1 MCSSANIS
9 GIIVVQFKEE
19 TDISR
24 IIYKGS
30 RNCTSREGGG
40 GVKYAFEGAHQHQ
53 IAEVVE
59 DDPNR
64 NYLYD

>member
-1 MCSSANIS
+1 M
-9 GIIVVQFKEE
+9 VVQFKEE

-24 IIYKGS
+24 IIYKES
-30 RNCTSREGGG
+30 RNCTSREG
-40 GVKYAFEGAHQHQ
+40 VKYAFEGAYQHQ
-53 IAEVVE
+53 IAEVVG

>member
-1 MCSSANIS
+1 MCSSANVS

-24 IIYKGS
+24 IIYKES
-30 RNCTSREGGG
+30 RNCTSREG
-40 GVKYAFEGAHQHQ
+40 VKYAFEGAYQHQ
-53 IAEVVE
+53 IAEVVG